1 MIPPKG
7 PGSWSS
13 MCHIQTTTDQVT
25 SEEQIQLGMKNGM
38 SATFV
43 ALLSPV
49 PPCRGVTG
57 QGQSSGP
64 LLRAYTTDMAAEC
77 QTLGQPEPPAPLW
90 QPHCRQQIPLLQSL
104 LWTHVV
110 DDCTTLDPALCC
122 QCLQQGSPEAQ
133 TLLSSHC
140 SSSCGQSYTS
150 PRDKCN
156 NIAEKSSEMQVW
168 VQIPF
173 RTSFKMRRLLSTL
186 EAQVSIPFLWQEYF

>member
-1 MIPPKG
+1 
-7 PGSWSS
+7 

-25 SEEQIQLGMKNGM
+25 SEEQIELGMKNGM

-104 LWTHVV
+104 L
-110 DDCTTLDPALCC
+110 
-122 QCLQQGSPEAQ
+122 
-133 TLLSSHC
+133 
-140 SSSCGQSYTS
+140 
-150 PRDKCN
+150 
-156 NIAEKSSEMQVW
+156 
-168 VQIPF
+168 
-173 RTSFKMRRLLSTL
+173 
-186 EAQVSIPFLWQEYF
+186 